1 MASMLRIAAAGMAVC
16 LWAVAPV
23 HADQTGDPGY
33 IASLEMLSSIS
44 DDYGLYHGE
53 VVLQTDLG
61 EVAYRWGGS
70 SCPGVGLNLEQNR
83 HLVDALSE
91 YARSAHIHIVPQ
103 YRFGQG
109 GNLCLVGFTATSN
122 GAECCKIKGKGIDSL
137 IDVRLKGKNILQN

>member
-1 MASMLRIAAAGMAVC
+1 MKTSLRIAAGLLAVC
-16 LWAVAPV
+16 LWAATPV

-33 IASLEMLSSIS
+33 IASLELISSIS
-44 DDYGLYHGE
+44 DDYPLYHGE
-53 VVLQTDLG
+53 VVFQTEMG

-70 SCPGVGLNLEQNR
+70 SCPGVALNAEHNR

-91 YARSAHIHIVPQ
+91 YAETAHIFITPR

-122 GAECCKIKGKGIDSL
+122 AAVCCKPKGKFNDSL
-137 IDVRLKGKNILQN
+137 IDVRLKGKKILQN